1 MCGIAGIAYWRS
13 MDSLNRVAERMAAKI
28 LHRGPDDGGSW
39 TDVENGIAFGHRR
52 LAIVDLS
59 EHGHQPMTS
68 ASGRF
73 VIAYNGEVYNFPK
86 LRDALERESKAPAW
100 RGHSDTEILLAGFEA
115 WGVEET
121 LKRATGMFAIA
132 LWDRQYRTLT
142 LARDR
147 IGEKPLYYG
156 WDGDKL
162 LFASELK
169 ALEAGADRPLEIDRD
184 ALDAMM
190 RYAYIPAPRSIFKNV
205 WKLPA
210 GHRVVFRSASDH
222 DAAPEAF
229 WSLDT
234 PEQAKLRLSLANE
247 SDDSLINRLHDQLKN
262 VVAGQMLS
270 DVPLGAFLSGGVDSS
285 TVVALM
291 QAQSS
296 HPVRTFTIGFHE
308 EAFNEAPYAAAVAKH
323 LGTEHTELYITA
335 KQAADLIPSLP
346 QIYDEPFADSSQIPT
361 TLVSHLTRKHVTVA
375 LSGDGGDEMF
385 SGYPRYD
392 ITSRLW
398 NRIDGQPAVLRRL
411 VACALRTPSP
421 GGWDAMLRLAPR
433 NVRQQVNGRR
443 LHRLAGL
450 ITSPTIGD
458 LYPRLMSQWQPED
471 ALVLG
476 ASSSIDAPLN
486 VWDSSPSW
494 QHAMRRWDLHQYLP
508 DDLLVKVDRAAMSAS
523 LESRAPLLDHHIA
536 ELAFAMPDR
545 VLQRDGVG
553 KWVLRRVLDR
563 YVPRELIERPKAGF
577 SIPLGEWLRQPLRD
591 WAEALLEPSR
601 LRSQGYLDAA
611 KVERTWHQHLSG
623 NYDRSPYLWNVLM
636 FQAWLANR

>member
-13 MDSLNRVAERMAAKI
+13 MGSLIPVAERMAAKI
-28 LHRGPDDGGSW
+28 LHRGPDDGGAW
-39 TDVENGIAFGHRR
+39 ADAENGIAFGHRR

-59 EHGHQPMTS
+59 EHGHQPMAS

-73 VIAYNGEVYNFPK
+73 VIAYNGEIYDFPA
-86 LRDALERESKAPAW
+86 LRDALERDGKAPAW

-115 WGVEET
+115 WGVEAT

-132 LWDRQYRTLT
+132 LWDRQERTLT

-156 WDGDKL
+156 WVGDKL

-184 ALDAMM
+184 ALNAMM
-190 RYAYIPAPRSIFKNV
+190 RFAYIPAPRSIFKNV

-210 GHRVVFRSASDH
+210 AHRIVFRSGNDR
-222 DAAPEAF
+222 DAVPEPY

-234 PEQAKLRLSLANE
+234 PEQTELRRSLADE
-247 SDDSLINRLHDQLKN
+247 SDAALVGRLHDQLKR
-262 VVAGQMLS
+262 VIAGQMLS

-296 HPVRTFTIGFHE
+296 QPVRTFTIGFNE
-308 EAFNEAPYAAAVAKH
+308 EAFNEAPHAAAVAKH
-323 LGTEHTELYITA
+323 LGTSHTELYITA
-335 KQAADLIPSLP
+335 KQASDLIPSLP

-398 NRIDGQPAVLRRL
+398 ERIDGQPAVLRRL
-411 VACALRTPSP
+411 TACALRTPSP
-421 GGWDAMLRLAPR
+421 RGWDAMLRLAPQSL
-433 NVRQQVNGRR
+433 RQQVNGRR

-450 ITSPTIGD
+450 ITSPSIGA
-458 LYPRLMSQWQPED
+458 LYPRLMSQWQPEE

-476 ASSSIDAPLN
+476 ASANVDASSD
-486 VWDSSPSW
+486 VWSSSPDL

-536 ELAFAMPDR
+536 ELAFAMPNR

-553 KWVLRRVLDR
+553 KWILRRVLDR
-563 YVPRELIERPKAGF
+563 YVPRELIDRPKTGF
-577 SIPLGEWLRQPLRD
+577 SIPLGEWLRGPLRE
-591 WAEALLEPSR
+591 WAEALLDPSQ
-601 LRSQGYLDAA
+601 LRAQGYLDAA
-611 KVERTWHQHLSG
+611 KVERTWQQHLSG
-623 NYDRSPYLWNVLM
+623 YYDRSPYLWNVLM

>member
-13 MDSLNRVAERMAAKI
+13 MGSLIPVAERMAEKI
-28 LHRGPDDGGSW
+28 LHRGPDDGGAW
-39 TDVENGIAFGHRR
+39 ADAENGIAFGHRR

-59 EHGHQPMTS
+59 EHGHQPMAS
-68 ASGRF
+68 ASGRY
-73 VIAYNGEVYNFPK
+73 VIAYNGEVYNFPA
-86 LRDALERESKAPAW
+86 LREALEREGKAPVW

-115 WGVEET
+115 WGIEAT

-132 LWDRQYRTLT
+132 LWDRQERTLT

-156 WDGDKL
+156 WVGDKL

-184 ALDAMM
+184 ALDTMM
-190 RYAYIPAPRSIFKNV
+190 RFAYIPAPRSIFKNV

-210 GHRVVFRSASDH
+210 AHRIVFRSANDR
-222 DAAPEAF
+222 DAVPEAY

-234 PEQAKLRLSLANE
+234 PEQTELRRSLVDE
-247 SDDSLINRLHDQLKN
+247 SDTVLVDRLHDQLKA
-262 VVAGQMLS
+262 VIAGQMLS

-296 HPVRTFTIGFHE
+296 QPVRTFTIGFNE

-323 LGTEHTELYITA
+323 LGTSHTELYITA
-335 KQAADLIPSLP
+335 KQASDLIPSLP

-398 NRIDGQPAVLRRL
+398 ERIDGQPAVLRRL
-411 VACALRTPSP
+411 MACALRAPSP
-421 GGWDAMLRLAPR
+421 GGWDAMLRLAPQ
-433 NVRQQVNGRR
+433 NLRQQVNGRR

-450 ITSPTIGD
+450 ITSPSIGE

-471 ALVLG
+471 GLVLG
-476 ASSSIDAPLN
+476 ASSNGDAPMD
-486 VWDSSPSW
+486 VWATSPDL
-494 QHAMRRWDLHQYLP
+494 QHAMRRWDLRQYLP

-536 ELAFAMPDR
+536 ELAFAMPNR

-563 YVPRELIERPKAGF
+563 YVPRELIDRPKTGF
-577 SIPLGEWLRQPLRD
+577 SIPLGEWLRGPLRE
-591 WAEALLEPSR
+591 WAESLLATSQ
-601 LRSQGYLDAA
+601 LRAQGYLDAT
-611 KVERTWHQHLSG
+611 KVERTWQQHLSG
-623 NYDRSPYLWNVLM
+623 SYDRSPYLWNVLM